1 MSRDPILDEV
11 RAIRDSIAR
20 EHDYDLASIF
30 RMLQQA
36 ERDSALAHVSPPPP
50 KVAPTAAAA
59 VQPHV
64 AADEPIAPIRSRR

>member
-20 EHDYDLASIF
+20 EHDYDLGSIF

-36 ERDSALAHVSPPPP
+36 ERDSALAHVSPPAP
-50 KVAPTAAAA
+50 KVAPAAAA
-59 VQPHV
+59 AAQLHV
-64 AADEPIAPIRSRR
+64 AADEPVAPLRSRS

>member
-36 ERDSALAHVSPPPP
+36 ERDSQVPHVSPPPP
-50 KVAPTAAAA
+50 KVAASAAAA
-59 VQPHV
+59 QLHV
-64 AADEPIAPIRSRR
+64 AADEPGGPLRSRS